1 MASADAFVSS
11 IIALPSGIVK
21 VSFWKGSD
29 AFYSESASAGA
40 AERAAAG
47 ENVRAK
53 DIAEKVAAKK
63 AA

>member
-1 MASADAFVSS
+1 MASADAFVRS

-40 AERAAAG
+40 AERAEAGMRSRKAAG
-47 ENVRAK
+47 TVS
-53 DIAEKVAAKK
+53 VPAA

>member
-21 VSFWKGSD
+21 VSVWTGSD
-29 AFYSESASAGA
+29 AFYSESESAGA
-40 AERAAAG
+40 AERAEAGMRSRKAAG
-47 ENVRAK
+47 TDSVP
-53 DIAEKVAAKK
+53 AA